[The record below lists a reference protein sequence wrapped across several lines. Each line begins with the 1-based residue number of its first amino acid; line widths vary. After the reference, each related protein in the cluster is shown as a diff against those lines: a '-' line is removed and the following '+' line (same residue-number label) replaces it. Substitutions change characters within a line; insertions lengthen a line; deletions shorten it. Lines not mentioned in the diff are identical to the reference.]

1 MCRGIIVH
9 QTGSPTARSTLNGY
23 GVARANGAHFL
34 IDKDGTIYQTA
45 SVLKQTAHVGS
56 LRSRCIATRMCS
68 RTETQALLRM
78 GARERNRHEMGKQVP
93 DRYPSNEDSIGIEI
107 VGQAFPLNET
117 RSERQTYEAVTTE
130 QNTSLKWLV
139 HALATTLGVPMTEV
153 FRHPVVSQK
162 NMSEAAT
169 ATW

>member
-1 MCRGIIVH
+1 
-9 QTGSPTARSTLNGY
+9 
-23 GVARANGAHFL
+23 
-34 IDKDGTIYQTA
+34 
-45 SVLKQTAHVGS
+45 
-56 LRSRCIATRMCS
+56 
-68 RTETQALLRM
+68 
-78 GARERNRHEMGKQVP
+78 MGKQVP